1 MFLAKCASTKTLTRF
16 FEDCGCQIARNKCSD
31 GDGMAILSVKAMA
44 RNMRRLTRRGT
55 TEKTRTRTRRS
66 KMMMMMRK
74 EEDED
79 DEGEDFDDEGEDDD
93 VKQM

>member
-1 MFLAKCASTKTLTRF
+1 
-16 FEDCGCQIARNKCSD
+16 
-31 GDGMAILSVKAMA
+31 MAILSVKAMA

-55 TEKTRTRTRRS
+55 TEKTRTRTRTRRS

-79 DEGEDFDDEGEDDD
+79 DEGEDFDEEGEDDD
-93 VKQM
+93 VKKCSIGFYYIRFLMKN

>member
-1 MFLAKCASTKTLTRF
+1 
-16 FEDCGCQIARNKCSD
+16 
-31 GDGMAILSVKAMA
+31 MAILSVKAMA

-66 KMMMMMRK
+66 RMMMRK

-93 VKQM
+93 VKRSVALAFIISLS